1 MKRNKS
7 LSEIHE
13 YNSPPNRLPYYHEDE
28 EFYVEKVR
36 VKYEEKERELRQ
48 LLSDQLFDEQMKQL
62 DPNEQ
67 VGYRL
72 ERELGTDLPH
82 FFFYREDS
90 NLCNSPLSTHS
101 DPDEDGVN
109 ISVYSRSSI
118 NEGVNTSG
126 YPFIEFVP
134 GKGHTRFY

>member
-28 EFYVEKVR
+28 EFYLEKIR
-36 VKYEEKERELRQ
+36 VKYDVKEQELRQ
-48 LLSDQLFDEQMKQL
+48 SLSDQLFDEQMKQL
-62 DPNEQ
+62 DPDEQ

-72 ERELGTDLPH
+72 ERELKTDLPH
-82 FFFYREDS
+82 FLFYKEDS
-90 NLCNSPLSTHS
+90 KFCTSPLSTHS
-101 DPDEDGVN
+101 DNEEGIIN
-109 ISVYSRSSI
+109 NRSSI
-118 NEGVNTSG
+118 NEGENLSG